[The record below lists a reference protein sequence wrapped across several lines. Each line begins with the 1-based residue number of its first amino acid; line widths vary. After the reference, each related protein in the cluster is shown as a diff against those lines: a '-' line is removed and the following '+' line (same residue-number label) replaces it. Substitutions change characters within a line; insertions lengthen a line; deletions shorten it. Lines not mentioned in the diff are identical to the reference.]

1 MNPCLATYSCLT
13 LGKFLSLL
21 WLNFLICKMGTIFMA
36 HVVVCRIMQGDV
48 EESSWHIV
56 GSINEDVGLVS
67 DSLALD

>member
-1 MNPCLATYSCLT
+1 
-13 LGKFLSLL
+13 
-21 WLNFLICKMGTIFMA
+21 MGTIFMA